1 MLCNKTL
8 VPNQR
13 YLFLINTPHMTCH
26 FRANFLD
33 IINYTLQVT
42 HYQEVDSNN
51 PPSGGIHC
59 MPTGWIVKVEL
70 LPDILTNN
78 TVLIDD
84 ILISVDQY
92 V

>member
-13 YLFLINTPHMTCH
+13 YLFLIDTPHMTRH

-33 IINYTLQVT
+33 FINYTLRVT
-42 HYQEVDSNN
+42 KYQEVDSNN

-59 MPTGWIVKVEL
+59 MPTGWITKVES
-70 LPDILTNN
+70 LPDVLHNEA
-78 TVLIDD
+78 VLIDD
-84 ILISVDQY
+84 ILISVDNFF
-92 V
+92 